1 LLHGYPR
8 DIFYFFFASK
18 ALQAREGLN
27 FFAWPTRQCH
37 LPFLPVSKILPPI
50 TSMNITIQVATEAH
64 ADYAETISY
73 MIEDAAR
80 KRGTGISKRPP
91 EYIRR
96 KMSEGKAIIALAD
109 EEVAGFCYIETW
121 GHNKYIANS
130 GLIVNEN
137 FRKHGLA
144 TRIKKAAFKLSRKK
158 YPDAKL
164 FGITTSLAVMKI
176 NSDLGYRPVTFSEL
190 TTDEEFWKGCQSCPN
205 YDILTR
211 NQRSNCLC
219 TAMLYDPHPKKENKG
234 QAKMRRNVREHIRKY
249 ERWLRLKQHSFLKK
263 YTAKKVLV
271 S

>member
-1 LLHGYPR
+1 
-8 DIFYFFFASK
+8 
-18 ALQAREGLN
+18 
-27 FFAWPTRQCH
+27 
-37 LPFLPVSKILPPI
+37 
-50 TSMNITIQVATEAH
+50 MNISIQVATEK
-64 ADYAETISY
+64 DTQYAETISV

-96 KMSEGKAIIALAD
+96 KIMEGKAIIAL
-109 EEVAGFCYIETW
+109 EQNTVAGFCYIETW

-130 GLIVNEN
+130 GLIVNEDY
-137 FRKHGLA
+137 RKHGLA
-144 TRIKKAAFKLSRKK
+144 TKIKKAAFKLSRKK

-190 TTDEEFWKGCQSCPN
+190 TTDDEFWKGCQSCPN
-205 YDILTR
+205 FDILTR
-211 NQRSNCLC
+211 NNRNNCLC
-219 TAMLYDPHPKKENKG
+219 TAMLYDPSPKSSQKNKESSSS
-234 QAKMRRNVREHIRKY
+234 RLNVREHLKKY

-263 YTAKKVLV
+263 YTQKKVLV

>member
-1 LLHGYPR
+1 M
-8 DIFYFFFASK
+8 DIS
-18 ALQAREGLN
+18 
-27 FFAWPTRQCH
+27 
-37 LPFLPVSKILPPI
+37 
-50 TSMNITIQVATEAH
+50 IQVATASHTKH
-64 ADYAETISY
+64 AENISL

-96 KMSEGKAIIALAD
+96 KITEGKAIIALAD
-109 EEVAGFCYIETW
+109 KDTVAGFCYIETW

-144 TRIKKAAFKLSRKK
+144 TRIKEAAFALSRRK

-205 YDILTR
+205 FDILTR

-219 TAMLYDPHPKKENKG
+219 TAMLYDPQPRSSEKKTSQDKVRLEENDAG
-234 QAKMRRNVREHIRKY
+234 NQS
-249 ERWLRLKQHSFLKK
+249 Q
-263 YTAKKVLV
+263 
-271 S
+271 

>member
-1 LLHGYPR
+1 
-8 DIFYFFFASK
+8 
-18 ALQAREGLN
+18 
-27 FFAWPTRQCH
+27 
-37 LPFLPVSKILPPI
+37 
-50 TSMNITIQVATEAH
+50 MNISILVATEMHTKH
-64 ADYAETISY
+64 ADVISH

-96 KMSEGKAIIALAD
+96 KMMEGKAIIALAD
-109 EEVAGFCYIETW
+109 LETVAGFCYIETW

-130 GLIVNEN
+130 GLIVNED

-144 TRIKKAAFKLSRKK
+144 TQIKEAAFDLSRKK

-205 YDILTR
+205 FDILTR

-219 TAMLYDPHPKKENKG
+219 TAMLYDPNPRVSERKKSQAQLQAEEQNSKG
-234 QAKMRRNVREHIRKY
+234 N
-249 ERWLRLKQHSFLKK
+249 S
-263 YTAKKVLV
+263 
-271 S
+271 

>member
-1 LLHGYPR
+1 M
-8 DIFYFFFASK
+8 D
-18 ALQAREGLN
+18 
-27 FFAWPTRQCH
+27 
-37 LPFLPVSKILPPI
+37 
-50 TSMNITIQVATEAH
+50 ITIQVATEVHTTH
-64 ADYAETISY
+64 AEAISH

-96 KMSEGKAIIALAD
+96 KIMEGKAIIALAD
-109 EEVAGFCYIETW
+109 GETVAGFCYIETW
-121 GHNKYIANS
+121 GHNKYLANS
-130 GLIVNEN
+130 GLIVNED

-144 TRIKKAAFKLSRKK
+144 TEIKEAAFRLSRKK

-211 NQRSNCLC
+211 NQRTNCLC
-219 TAMLYDPHPKKENKG
+219 TAMLYDPNPRSKERKESRVIV
-234 QAKMRRNVREHIRKY
+234 KMEEESPHNDSDK
-249 ERWLRLKQHSFLKK
+249 
-263 YTAKKVLV
+263 
-271 S
+271 

>member
-1 LLHGYPR
+1 
-8 DIFYFFFASK
+8 
-18 ALQAREGLN
+18 
-27 FFAWPTRQCH
+27 
-37 LPFLPVSKILPPI
+37 
-50 TSMNITIQVATEAH
+50 MNITIQVATEEH
-64 ADYAETISY
+64 TRFAETISF

-96 KMSEGKAIIALAD
+96 KMMEGKAIIALYAD
-109 EEVAGFCYIETW
+109 DVAGFCYIETW

-130 GLIVNEN
+130 GLIVNEDY
-137 FRKHGLA
+137 RKHGLA
-144 TRIKKAAFKLSRKK
+144 TKIKKAAFKLSRKK

-205 YDILTR
+205 FDILTR
-211 NQRSNCLC
+211 NNRSNCLC
-219 TAMLYDPHPKKENKG
+219 TAMLYDPNPKATQKVKANS
-234 QAKMRRNVREHIRKY
+234 RLNVREHIRKY
-249 ERWLRLKQHSFLKK
+249 ERWLRMKQHSFLKK
-263 YTAKKVLV
+263 YSTKKVLV